1 MTGGHYVLSI
11 PERDRLLDSMTNWN
25 DDIHMLLNE
34 KPGLF
39 HSFSEI
45 LPVSFSRGWLWDSAA
60 LPSAE
65 SGVLQ
70 VQHGAHYRKSDA
82 RSEDNERS
90 QGKETPSVSSS
101 TSLPDRY

>member
-1 MTGGHYVLSI
+1 MYFPSSI
-11 PERDRLLDSMTNWN
+11 IESDRLLDSMTNWN
-25 DDIHMLLNE
+25 DDILMLLNE
-34 KPGLF
+34 KVGLF
-39 HSFSEI
+39 HNFSVS

-60 LPSAE
+60 PQSAE

-70 VQHGAHYRKSDA
+70 VQHGAHCRRNDA

-101 TSLPDRY
+101 TSLPGSY